1 MATTEA
7 NNEFNQLPL
16 NEILSLQPSPDGAKG
31 KYICPCG
38 SGSKGKGSGAL
49 TDYRK
54 EGGGWYCHA
63 CGKDTLQLL
72 ADHYGI
78 TAEDSKEIYKLVGER
93 LHAEGY
99 LPSWKA
105 PSASAVPLRGAA
117 TPQGINTYIKP
128 TKAPTDQLT
137 PEALDYLH
145 RRGIADSV
153 ILRHRVSCGKD
164 EKGVMRIYFPIS
176 PDLSVWTARRLEES
190 EAPKYRNSKGE
201 LNIEENIFP
210 ALMTAEEGAP
220 FWIVEGIMDSLAL
233 ESIGH
238 NAIPLMSASNY
249 RALAKYLAE
258 RPIPAKLILALDNDS
273 TGQKAQSKLAE
284 KLEALG
290 IDYVCAS
297 WEELEIKEMKAL
309 PSTPEEME
317 EEDSLGYKPS
327 RIITEEWKHTNIHD
341 TSEYLEEQPEGFK
354 AWADR
359 EAQREKH
366 PPTLDYLQTTF
377 AEDCKKYE
385 EQSAIYTGIAG
396 LDDKLNGLGGLR
408 PALYI
413 LGAESSLGKTTLA
426 LQIADN
432 VARQGK
438 HSAFITLEQTR
449 RVMLAKSLSRLS
461 WECSGANR
469 RLAMKASEISEAFA
483 RGASPEGKAS
493 IEALMKLYEEKIGA
507 RQRFIEGNY
516 TTTFESIARTARTLK
531 DRGQLD
537 FLVIDY
543 LQIIRGDDRLEDRRR
558 VDRLVG
564 DLKILSNEL
573 FIPILAISSLNR
585 GNYYSIVGKESFK
598 ESGGIEYGVDSL
610 IGMYYSALKE
620 INPDEAKKPETRE
633 KLKSAEYGEID
644 KDTMETKKGIIL
656 NCCKNREGAIFH
668 EIPLDFFPAFSG
680 FYEKKQKL

>member
-7 NNEFNQLPL
+7 NQEFNQLPL

-38 SGSKGKGSGAL
+38 SGAKGKGSGAL

-78 TAEDSKEIYKLVGER
+78 SAEDRRESYRLVGEK

-99 LPSWKA
+99 LPSWT
-105 PSASAVPLRGAA
+105 ASVNAVPLRGAA
-117 TPQGINTYIKP
+117 LPEKIELSP
-128 TKAPTDQLT
+128 KAPTAQLT
-137 PEALDYLH
+137 PEALEYLH
-145 RRGIADSV
+145 KRGIADSV
-153 ILRHRVSCGKD
+153 ILRHRLSCGKD
-164 EKGVMRIYFPIS
+164 SEGVMRIYFPIS
-176 PDLSVWTARRLEES
+176 PDLSVWTARSIEEGK
-190 EAPKYRNSKGE
+190 APKYRNSKGE
-201 LNIEENIFP
+201 LKIEENIFP
-210 ALMTAEEGAP
+210 ALLTAERGAS

-238 NAIPLMSASNY
+238 NAIPLMSAGNY
-249 RALAKYLAE
+249 KALAKYLAE
-258 RPIPAKLILALDNDS
+258 RPVSAKLILALDNDS
-273 TGQKAQSKLAE
+273 IGQEAQRKLAE
-284 KLEALG
+284 KLAELG
-290 IDYVCAS
+290 IEYVCAK
-297 WEELEIKEMKAL
+297 WERQEIK
-309 PSTPEEME
+309 
-317 EEDSLGYKPS
+317 
-327 RIITEEWKHTNIHD
+327 D
-341 TSEYLEEQPEGFK
+341 TSEYLEEEPDSFK
-354 AWADR
+354 AWADK

-366 PPTLDYLQTTF
+366 PTSLDYLQTYF

-385 EQSAIYTGIAG
+385 EQSAILTGIKG

-408 PALYI
+408 PALYV

-432 VARQGK
+432 VAKQGK
-438 HSAFITLEQTR
+438 HTAFITLEQTR
-449 RVMLAKSLSRLS
+449 RVMMAKSLSRLS
-461 WECSGANR
+461 WEHSGTDK

-483 RGASPEGKAS
+483 TGHSPEGKGS
-493 IEALMKLYEEKIGA
+493 IESLVKLYEEKIGN

-516 TTTFESIARTARTLK
+516 TTTFDSIANTARTLK
-531 DRGQLD
+531 DKGELD

-543 LQIIRGDDRLEDRRR
+543 LQIVRGDDRLDDRRR
-558 VDRLVG
+558 IDRLVG

-610 IGMYYSALKE
+610 IGMYYSVLKE
-620 INPDEAKKPETRE
+620 INPDEAKKPEMRD

-644 KDTMETKKGIIL
+644 RLTQETKKGIIL

-668 EIPLDFFPAFSG
+668 EIPLDFFPAYSG
-680 FYEKKQKL
+680 FYEK